1 MNKAKH
7 ILLVILSFLILT
19 SLYFSHFKNDKNIKI
34 GNFKQALE
42 RIDIT
47 KSPRGNF
54 LSAWH
59 ALNSQYIDSTFNHQE
74 WPKWKDRYFRAIKT
88 KQDCYLAINTMLESL
103 NDPYTRFLPPSE
115 FEEQDRNIDAKL
127 FGIGV
132 HISKI
137 KDNVVVVNVIE
148 DTPAYKAKLKMGDI
162 IFKVNDTLTKGL
174 TLKEVAQIV
183 RGKAGTVV
191 NLTIIREKKELIK
204 KVTRE
209 EIYIKS
215 VKHKILE
222 NKYAYI
228 NLSSFISSDATEE
241 MRQALKKTNNTQ
253 GLILDLR
260 GNNGGLLPNA
270 ILISNMFLSKGTI
283 VSIVDKNGNKQ
294 TIKAKHSRMLSTKP
308 MVILINGGSA
318 SASEILSGALKENN
332 RAKLVGG
339 KTFGKGLV
347 QKIHQLPDG
356 SGINIT
362 VAKYL
367 TPNGNDINKKGIEPD
382 YLVKLTKKDFINLKD
397 PQLDKAIEVLAMEVK
412 KQDKKILN
420 FVNKNK

>member
-7 ILLVILSFLILT
+7 ILLLLLSFLILA
-19 SLYFSHFKNDKNIKI
+19 SIYFFNIKNDKSIQIETIKE
-34 GNFKQALE
+34 ALSRLE
-42 RIDIT
+42 IV
-47 KSPRGNF
+47 KSPRGIF

-59 ALNSQYIDSTFNHQE
+59 ALDNQYIDSTFNHQ
-74 WPKWKDRYFRAIKT
+74 KWSRWKNRYSSVIKT
-88 KQDCYLAINTMLESL
+88 QQDSYLAINTMLESL

-132 HISKI
+132 HISKV
-137 KDNVVVVNVIE
+137 KDNVIIVNVIE
-148 DTPAYKAKLKMGDI
+148 DTPAFKAQLKMGDI
-162 IFKVNDTLTKGL
+162 IFKVNDDLTKGL
-174 TLKEVAQIV
+174 TLKEVAQLV

-191 NLTIIREKKELIK
+191 NLTILRDKKELIK
-204 KVTRE
+204 KITRE

-215 VKHKILE
+215 VKFKILSK
-222 NKYAYI
+222 KYAYI
-228 NLSSFISSDATEE
+228 NLSSFISTDATEE
-241 MRQALKKTNNTQ
+241 MRQALKKTNNAQ
-253 GLILDLR
+253 GIILDLR

-332 RAKLVGG
+332 RAKLIGE

-367 TPNGNDINKKGIEPD
+367 TPNDNDINKKGIKPD
-382 YLVKLTKKDFINLKD
+382 YWVKLSREDFMALKD
-397 PQLDKAIEVLAMEVK
+397 PQLDKAIEILAIEVE
-412 KQDKKILN
+412 KQNKKILN
-420 FVNKNK
+420 FVNKKK

>member
-7 ILLVILSFLILT
+7 ILLLLLSFLIIT
-19 SLYFSHFKNDKNIKI
+19 SVYFLQVKDDKSIQINNIQK
-34 GNFKQALE
+34 ALGKLE
-42 RIDIT
+42 II
-47 KSPRGNF
+47 KSPRGTF

-59 ALNSQYIDSTFNHQE
+59 ALEDQYIDSTFNHQK
-74 WPKWKDRYFRAIKT
+74 WSRWKDRYFPLIKT
-88 KQDCYLAINTMLESL
+88 KQDCYLAINTMVESL

-115 FEEQDRNIDAKL
+115 FKEQDRNIDAKL

-148 DTPAYKAKLKMGDI
+148 DTPAFKAKLKMGDI

-191 NLTIIREKKELIK
+191 SLTILREKKELIK
-204 KVTRE
+204 KITRE

-215 VKHKILE
+215 VKHKMLKD
-222 NKYAYI
+222 KYAYI
-228 NLSSFISSDATEE
+228 NLSSFISSDATKE
-241 MRQALKKTNNTQ
+241 MRQALKETNNAQ
-253 GLILDLR
+253 GIILDLR

-294 TIKAKHSRMLSTKP
+294 TVKAKHSRMLSTKP

-318 SASEILSGALKENN
+318 SASEILSGALQDNN
-332 RAKLVGG
+332 RAKLIGE

-367 TPNGNDINKKGIEPD
+367 TPNDNDINKKGIEPD
-382 YLVKLTKKDFINLKD
+382 YLVELTQKDFLKLKD
-397 PQLDKAIEVLAMEVK
+397 PQLDKAIKVLAIEID
-412 KQDKKILN
+412 KQEKKILN
-420 FVNKNK
+420 FVNKSK